1 MNICIKDQI
10 QNMNIVIGC
19 TVGCAYCYARNNVK
33 RWHIIDDFADP
44 EFFPGKLKMMEKKRP
59 QNFLLTGMSDLSG
72 WKPEWAWSLTDQ
84 AHKLGIPV
92 FMKEDLVPIIGDEN
106 MIQEMPEEFNK
117 VLEVQKSWK
126 K

>member
-1 MNICIKDQI
+1 M
-10 QNMNIVIGC
+10 
-19 TVGCAYCYARNNVK
+19 T
-33 RWHIIDDFADP
+33 
-44 EFFPGKLKMMEKKRP
+44 
-59 QNFLLTGMSDLSG
+59 LLTLNSFRDQLDRCRHHDWSSEQEGSYG
-72 WKPEWAWSLTDQ
+72 AGVAWSLTDQ
-84 AHKLGIPV
+84 AHMLDIPV